1 MPQLQQFD
9 PRWRAALASFIV
21 QPGNPV
27 RCPPLHCGCCL
38 VPFIPSPP
46 PPHCPTATQGA
57 HDLRMAVWVPH
68 CSRLSSIPCHVKR
81 HSRDGEHRGCLRASC
96 CCCSTHRAISM
107 TAHCGAATVPR
118 LDTAV
123 VALPPTDF

>member
-81 HSRDGEHRGCLRASC
+81 HSQPL
-96 CCCSTHRAISM
+96 STPTNN
-107 TAHCGAATVPR
+107 TAAGLLAAAARHIAPSR
-118 LDTAV
+118 
-123 VALPPTDF
+123 